1 MQKIISYNVNG
12 IRAAS
17 KKGLLDWLQEEKPDV
32 LCIQETKAQKDQ
44 LDETIL
50 SPDGYHTYFYS
61 AEKKGYSGV
70 ALFTREKPNHVEYGC
85 GIERFDMEGR
95 VIRADF
101 DNYSVIS
108 AYFPSGSSGDVRQ
121 AVKEDFL
128 DEMFVYLNELRKT
141 IPNLI
146 VCGDYNICHQAID
159 IHDPVRNKTS
169 SGFLPN
175 EREWVTKFL
184 DAGFVDS
191 FRAIYPDTPEKYSWW
206 SYRAGARARNKGWRI
221 DYNMVAEPLK
231 DAIKNADILS
241 QVKHSDHCPIMVEV
255 AV

>member
-44 LDETIL
+44 LDESVL
-50 SPDGYHTYFYS
+50 NPDGYHTFWYS
-61 AEKKGYSGV
+61 AQKKGYSGV

-85 GIERFDMEGR
+85 GIERFDFEGR

-101 DNYSVIS
+101 DTYSVIS

-128 DEMFVYLNELRKT
+128 DEMYVYLNELRKT

-146 VCGDYNICHQAID
+146 V
-159 IHDPVRNKTS
+159 
-169 SGFLPN
+169 
-175 EREWVTKFL
+175 
-184 DAGFVDS
+184 
-191 FRAIYPDTPEKYSWW
+191 
-206 SYRAGARARNKGWRI
+206 
-221 DYNMVAEPLK
+221 
-231 DAIKNADILS
+231 
-241 QVKHSDHCPIMVEV
+241 
-255 AV
+255 